1 MNSGGDSPIS
11 DSGDIIPS
19 NLPSPLSCPRH
30 PNNSKCYPIWET
42 ELSDEEKSESRDPSS
57 LLDYKIQPILRT
69 SSQHP
74 FLGFKVRSVTL
85 SWPDGMKHAIFFTDD
100 SCQELSIR
108 RPDVLWHVERYETQS
123 KQCQS
128 IPEGLFKSIE
138 FMRQDEYEIFMKRMQ
153 GKDDGIGGASWR
165 GIF

>member
-74 FLGFKVRSVTL
+74 FLGFKARSVTL

-100 SCQELSIR
+100 SCQELLIR
-108 RPDVLWHVERYETQS
+108 RPDVLWHVERYET
-123 KQCQS
+123 
-128 IPEGLFKSIE
+128 G
-138 FMRQDEYEIFMKRMQ
+138 
-153 GKDDGIGGASWR
+153 
-165 GIF
+165 